1 VATDAN
7 TKGQRVSR
15 RRPQQRQ
22 RAPRLSAHH
31 TKPQQ
36 SERTAWRLLIAELT
50 DDTDQRRLVTGQLLV
65 SASSAEMLSVVGVLV
80 DIAARA
86 LIHDYGEAGAVGIAA
101 RRLGELAPTAEPNG
115 EQS

>member
-1 VATDAN
+1 MVAN
-7 TKGQRVSR
+7 TQAEGQRVSR
-15 RRPQQRQ
+15 RRPQQGQ

-36 SERTAWRLLIAELT
+36 FERAAWRLLIAELT

-65 SASSAEMLSVVGVLV
+65 GASSAEMLSVVGVLV

-86 LIHDYGEAGAVGIAA
+86 LTHDYGAAAAVNVCAK
-101 RRLGELAPTAEPNG
+101 RLGELAPTNEP
-115 EQS
+115 SATA

>member
-1 VATDAN
+1 M
-7 TKGQRVSR
+7 SR

-36 SERTAWRLLIAELT
+36 LERTAWRLLIAELT
-50 DDTDQRRLVTGQLLV
+50 DDTDQRRLVAGQLLV
-65 SASSAEMLSVVGVLV
+65 SAGSAEMLSVVGVLV

-86 LIHDYGEAGAVGIAA
+86 LIHDYGTAGAIGVCAK
-101 RRLGELAPTAEPNG
+101 RLGELAPTNEPIG
-115 EQS
+115 DT